1 MRPTID
7 RPADTE
13 KGGRAMET
21 PKYLQTLWS
30 YKWLLAF
37 GLIVAI
43 VAAFFAGFSITNG
56 QVESRAVKTFS
67 AGTTVLV
74 TSPTDTLYQAQV
86 PGQPV
91 DPTVTPPQQ
100 LDLAGAAQIYA
111 YIVAGQTIEDQ
122 VVAEV
127 GTLDED
133 TESITAIR
141 RTTQPAGDERF
152 PGSLKLPVLEVVGTA
167 STEQRAEDISAAATD
182 AFLAYVTAEQ
192 EAKQIAPETRV
203 QLEVLA
209 RGAAVEGDT
218 SNPAIP
224 IVITGVAVFLGFV
237 ALALILGGI
246 RSGREQR
253 RTRSRRRA
261 PDAAAPP
268 ATGDAGGAGAPDG
281 PDDAA
286 ADADDAGREL
296 IGAGPGRRAD

>member
-1 MRPTID
+1 
-7 RPADTE
+7 
-13 KGGRAMET
+13 MET

-43 VAAFFAGFSITNG
+43 IAAFFAGFSITNG
-56 QVESRAVKTFS
+56 QIESRAVKTFS

-91 DPTVTPPQQ
+91 DPTITPPQQ

-111 YIVAGQTIEDQ
+111 YVVAGQTIEDQ

-127 GTLDED
+127 GSLDEE

-167 STEQRAEDISAAATD
+167 ATEQRAEDISAAATD
-182 AFLAYVTAEQ
+182 AFLAYVLAEQ
-192 EAKQIAPETRV
+192 DDQQIAPENRV

-209 RGAAVEGDT
+209 RGAAVEGDS

-246 RSGREQR
+246 RSGRER
-253 RTRSRRRA
+253 RQARARRRDR
-261 PDAAAPP
+261 DAEISP
-268 ATGDAGGAGAPDG
+268 ASDAVDES
-281 PDDAA
+281 
-286 ADADDAGREL
+286 ADPADSADDQADHAEREL
-296 IGAGPGRRAD
+296 IGAGKGPRAD